1 MEDKRNYFEVAGY
14 TIPKKYV
21 GIGMIVVALIGAVLY
36 IAGVLR

>member
-21 GIGMIVVALIGAVLY
+21 GIVLIVIALVGLVLY
-36 IAGVLR
+36 SFGVI